1 MADFG
6 GTARPEVLGP
16 AERRRFLAAFDR
28 NSDQGQRDYTIGLCL
43 IDLGLRGIEA
53 ARLRLQDID
62 LDAGTIAVPPAK
74 AGRGRELPLPKH
86 VARELGRYLRGRP
99 ATDSNQLFV
108 GHSCLRGRPLS
119 AAAIRAVVDR
129 AYRRCRFDGWHGT
142 HRLRHSFA
150 TRLYS
155 RGATTKEIAD
165 LLGHRFVATTD
176 RYTQVS
182 DLRALALPW
191 PA

>member
-1 MADFG
+1 M
-6 GTARPEVLGP
+6 
-16 AERRRFLAAFDR
+16 
-28 NSDQGQRDYTIGLCL
+28 
-43 IDLGLRGIEA
+43 
-53 ARLRLQDID
+53 RLQDID

-119 AAAIRAVVDR
+119 VAAIRAVVDR
-129 AYRRCRFDGWHGT
+129 AYRRCDSMTAWFPPIAAF
-142 HRLRHSFA
+142 LRDPPLLA
-150 TRLYS
+150 
-155 RGATTKEIAD
+155 GGKPKEIAD

-182 DLRALALPW
+182 NLRALALPW